1 MKLMRLVE
9 AQYEDGLLRPTQ
21 PLALRPG
28 ERVNLI
34 VVRRP
39 DPNRWNL
46 DRIAKIVN
54 GGDLGL
60 AEQGLAGWA
69 ETLDKED
76 GS

>member
-60 AEQGLAGWA
+60 AEHGLADWA

-76 GS
+76 RS